1 MLVCHYVNVS
11 RLLDKYIRINQPY
24 LLLSYIDRV
33 TVDEASQLVR
43 LLIKRNKG
51 TFGSV
56 SVFCF
61 SQSTASGAVQLED
74 YKFEPRVSE
83 LKLILRY
90 FVIMF
95 KLASGFTSNYCH
107 IKCINYGKT

>member
-1 MLVCHYVNVS
+1 MLLCHYVNVA
-11 RLLDKYIRINQPY
+11 RLLDKYSCSTQIY
-24 LLLSYIDRV
+24 VFLSSIDRV

-83 LKLILRY
+83 VH
-90 FVIMF
+90 FVIFYHCM
-95 KLASGFTSNYCH
+95 
-107 IKCINYGKT
+107 